1 MKIPKRR
8 GVAALIGVFVALL
21 IVACS
26 TSPSEE
32 TDGVSVDPTA
42 TFSPADATATWVAF
56 EPERDR
62 IAAEIL
68 EQQSA
73 QQTVVAATQL
83 AMEPLPTI
91 IRPEPDPTPQ
101 PPPERA
107 VPTGVVDRIA
117 FSDGSGSVFTVN
129 PDGSDSVTV
138 AEGSTLNGE
147 FRYTFPVWSPDGGTV
162 SFSSFLIVE
171 DTVSQ
176 SSLHRADADG
186 NSVIVTL
193 AIDPTS
199 QSGVGPGVPHFT
211 TWSPNG
217 DRIALTTSGEFGI
230 GSMLLGSYSGENP
243 KGIAIGA
250 PLYINWAPDGS
261 SILIHQEAGLHLT
274 PVDGATSG
282 LPRAVGTGSVSFN
295 SPSWAP
301 DSRSF
306 VHVDTIDG
314 NRSVVIT
321 QADDLTTQTVIG
333 DGDTRVGLG
342 WSPTGDQIAIAY
354 GSGTSFH
361 TVSLYD
367 VEAEI
372 ETVLYEGEVRALWW
386 SPDGSKLAI
395 VEDSPD
401 IDLAHIW
408 SVIDI
413 ESTAVT
419 PLVTQVASDEF
430 LFVQVFFDQYVDS
443 HNVWSP
449 DSTRLVISGAILD
462 VEEVLSSEGDVNLP
476 EQFDS
481 QIWVLDAD
489 GSSVPVSVGS
499 GTIASWSPR

>member
-1 MKIPKRR
+1 LL
-8 GVAALIGVFVALL
+8 GLLAALLMVG
-21 IVACS
+21 CS
-26 TSPSEE
+26 TSPAEQ
-32 TDGVSVDPTA
+32 TGGVPVDPTA

-56 EPERDR
+56 KPERDR
-62 IAAEIL
+62 IAADLL

-83 AMEPLPTI
+83 AMEPLPTAI
-91 IRPEPDPTPQ
+91 NAVPDPTPLVL
-101 PPPERA
+101 PERA
-107 VPTGVVDRIA
+107 IPTGVVDRIA
-117 FSDGSGSVFTVN
+117 FSNGSGSVFTVN
-129 PDGSDSVTV
+129 PDGTDSVAV

-186 NSVIVTL
+186 NGVIVTL

-230 GSMLLGSYSGENP
+230 GTMLLGSYSGENP

-306 VHVDTIDG
+306 VHVDTVDG

-321 QADDLTTQTVIG
+321 QASDLTIQSVVG

-342 WSPTGDQIAIAY
+342 WSPNGDKIAIAY

-372 ETVLYEGEVRALWW
+372 ETVLYEGEVRAFWW
-386 SPDGSKLAI
+386 SPDESKLAI
-395 VEDSPD
+395 VEDSSD
-401 IDLAHIW
+401 IDLAHTW
-408 SVIDI
+408 SVIDV
-413 ESTAVT
+413 ESTVVT

-443 HNVWSP
+443 HNIWSP

-462 VEEVLSSEGDVNLP
+462 LDEVLRSEGDVNLP

-481 QIWVLDAD
+481 QIWVLDANGD
-489 GSSVPVSVGS
+489 SEPISVGR